1 MRNLF
6 CISVVGLVLSACGGD
21 SGPSLGPESDPTP
34 TQQTAIST
42 TAQQLALIANAN
54 AQGEAAAAAALD
66 FAFSAQALIGPAT
79 AARTMLGLSG
89 LPELRLDADGCEVIG
104 PSSVV
109 WNHCTNNGVTIDG
122 MISWSTGHVD
132 VDIHASGTSGTVT
145 VDYSLTGSVTVSAT
159 AVHGDMTVS
168 LAASNGSAS
177 YSQKVET
184 QIDVQIANGCISGGT
199 LTVTATGS
207 GNGTRTGA
215 VQVIWSGCNAFRV
228 RNG

>member
-1 MRNLF
+1 MRNRF
-6 CISVVGLVLSACGGD
+6 CISVMGLVLSACGGD
-21 SGPSLGPESDPTP
+21 SGPSFGPESDPTP
-34 TQQTAIST
+34 AQQSAISS

-54 AQGEAAAAAALD
+54 AQGEAAAGAALD
-66 FAFSAQALIGPAT
+66 FAFTAQALIGPT
-79 AARTMLGLSG
+79 AAAITMPGVSG
-89 LPELRLDADGCEVIG
+89 LGAQADGCEVIG

-109 WNHCTNNGVTIDG
+109 WNHCTSNGVTIDG

-132 VDIHASGTSGTVT
+132 VDIHAAGTSGTVT

-159 AVHGDMTVS
+159 AVQGDMTVS
-168 LAASNGSAS
+168 LDASNGSAS
-177 YSQKVET
+177 YSQKVQT
-184 QIDVQIANGCISGGT
+184 QIDVQIANGCISSGT

-215 VQVIWSGCNAFRV
+215 VQVIWSGCNMFRV

>member
-1 MRNLF
+1 MRNRF

-21 SGPSLGPESDPTP
+21 SGPSFGPETDPTP
-34 TQQTAIST
+34 TQQTAISS
-42 TAQQLALIANAN
+42 TAEQLALIANAN
-54 AQGEAAAAAALD
+54 AQGEAAAGAALD
-66 FAFSAQALIGPAT
+66 FAFTAQTLIGPTT
-79 AARTMLGLSG
+79 AARVLPG
-89 LPELRLDADGCEVIG
+89 LPRLGVDADACEVIG

-109 WNHCTNNGVTIDG
+109 WNHCTESGVTIDG

-132 VDIHASGTSGTVT
+132 VDIHAAGTSGSVT

-168 LAASNGSAS
+168 LDASNGSAS
-177 YSQKVET
+177 YSQKVQT
-184 QIDVQIANGCISGGT
+184 QIDVQIANGCISSGT

-207 GNGTRTGA
+207 GSGTRTGA
-215 VQVIWSGCNAFRV
+215 VQVIWSGCNMFRV